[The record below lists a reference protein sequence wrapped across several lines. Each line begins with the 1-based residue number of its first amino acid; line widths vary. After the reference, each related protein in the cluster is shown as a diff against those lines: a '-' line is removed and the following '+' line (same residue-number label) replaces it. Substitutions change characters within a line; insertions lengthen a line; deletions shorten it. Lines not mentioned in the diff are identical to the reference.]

1 MSNKR
6 LKTGGRGKGTPNK
19 INAELKALISEV
31 ALSEFLYIQ
40 EHLGDLELIE
50 RYRFA
55 VAMSRL
61 IIATVSHSFVW
72 KHSAI
77 IWIITWVSWLKLFH
91 GKR

>member
-1 MSNKR
+1 MTNKR
-6 LKTGGRGKGTPNK
+6 LKTGGREKGTPNK

-40 EHLGDLELIE
+40 EHLGDLELID

-61 IIATVSHSFVW
+61 IIAPPTKELPYSDPP
-72 KHSAI
+72 I
-77 IWIITWVSWLKLFH
+77 IYIHQDL
-91 GKR
+91 